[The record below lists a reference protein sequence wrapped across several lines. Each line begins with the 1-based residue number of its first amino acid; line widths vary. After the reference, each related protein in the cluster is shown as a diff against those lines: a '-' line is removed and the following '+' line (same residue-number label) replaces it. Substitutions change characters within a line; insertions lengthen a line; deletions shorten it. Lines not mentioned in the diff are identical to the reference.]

1 MKSIFGSGNS
11 NLFLALVVVVAF
23 GACKKSKV
31 APVTDPG
38 GLSTGSNTK
47 QTPTTDRTALTND
60 SLFLYAKQVYFW
72 NTALPDY
79 DTFNPRQYTAGNSF
93 LDKYENTLWN
103 IGKVSASADYIPGF
117 NELKYSY
124 ISDSDLDNPQA
135 SAPLVKSN
143 VDLEGNGL
151 DIGIRPVSYLRTSSQ
166 SGSYYLMVT
175 AVYPGSPAALAG
187 MKRGYMIQKING
199 TDVGASYNSPTEV
212 AARNLLNGTAA
223 VKLQG
228 IIISGGAD
236 KGNFD
241 LTLTRASY
249 RSSPV
254 YLSKTITA
262 GTKKIGYLN
271 FARFSNLED
280 NAKADLDQ
288 VFSAFVADG
297 VKDLIID
304 LRYNGGGYINT
315 AEYLINLIAPV
326 NLNGSVMFREYYNAA
341 MQAGKATILS
351 NQPLLDD
358 DNKVRYQNGR
368 MLTYADLKYTPEEQ
382 TTNFSKKGNFTGI
395 ASVTFIVS
403 GNTASASELVINSLK
418 PHISVKVVGEL
429 TYGKPVGFFPIRLE
443 NRYDVYFALFETK
456 NSKGEGG
463 YFKGITPDYAE
474 NDREVNF
481 WDNPYYDFGDVNEG
495 YLAKAISVV
504 PGAGTPVTSSSRS
517 AKMTINGQDASLS
530 QNNILK
536 PVKVNDEF
544 VGMIEDRFKRK

>member
-31 APVTDPG
+31 APVTDSVEP
-38 GLSTGSNTK
+38 SAGSNTK

-79 DTFNPRQYTAGNSF
+79 DTFNPRQYTAGSSF

-199 TDVGASYNSPTEV
+199 IDVGASYNSPTEV

-288 VFSAFVADG
+288 VFSVFVADG
-297 VKDLIID
+297 VK
-304 LRYNGGGYINT
+304 
-315 AEYLINLIAPV
+315 E
-326 NLNGSVMFREYYNAA
+326 
-341 MQAGKATILS
+341 
-351 NQPLLDD
+351 
-358 DNKVRYQNGR
+358 
-368 MLTYADLKYTPEEQ
+368 
-382 TTNFSKKGNFTGI
+382 
-395 ASVTFIVS
+395 
-403 GNTASASELVINSLK
+403 
-418 PHISVKVVGEL
+418 
-429 TYGKPVGFFPIRLE
+429 
-443 NRYDVYFALFETK
+443 
-456 NSKGEGG
+456 
-463 YFKGITPDYAE
+463 
-474 NDREVNF
+474 DR
-481 WDNPYYDFGDVNEG
+481 
-495 YLAKAISVV
+495 KSVV
-504 PGAGTPVTSSSRS
+504 
-517 AKMTINGQDASLS
+517 
-530 QNNILK
+530 
-536 PVKVNDEF
+536 
-544 VGMIEDRFKRK
+544 